1 MSDLI
6 ALLDATLRLI
16 SNSGPD
22 KKKLS
27 KLPVTGVKPGGYP
40 VDMFLD
46 GLSDNE
52 RENYQCGIW

>member
-16 SNSGPD
+16 SNNGTD

-27 KLPVTGVKPGGYP
+27 KLPVSGVKPGGYP

-46 GLSDNE
+46 CLSDDE
-52 RENYQCGIW
+52 KENYQCGIW